1 MGASRL
7 NLALEGGGLDLPSEG
22 RIAVLGP
29 RAGMD
34 LSALDR
40 DRVDVIQRFR
50 PDHDAFA
57 AAGWNTAPEPP
68 EDAEGR
74 YAAAIVVLPRAR
86 AEARDAVA
94 RAESLVARG
103 GPVVVDGQKTDGA
116 DALLRALRAR
126 VAVAG
131 PINKAHG
138 KLFWFS
144 AAGALS
150 DWRAPPRQRV
160 ADGFVTAPGVFSA
173 DGPDAGSVLLAR
185 ALPARMPAHLADLG
199 AGWGWLAAAAL
210 TREGVEA
217 IDLVEADHLA
227 LACARENVR
236 DPRARFHWADATRW
250 RPETPLGGIV
260 MNPPFH
266 GGRAADPSL
275 GRAFIAAAAA
285 CLAPTGRLWL
295 VANRHLPYEATLAE
309 TFAQTAET
317 GGDARFKIL
326 EAARPRRAR

>member
-7 NLALEGGGLDLPSEG
+7 SLALGGGLELPSEG
-22 RIAVLGP
+22 RIVVLGP

-40 DRVDVIQRFR
+40 ERVDVIQRFR

-57 AAGWNTAPEPP
+57 VGGWNTAPEPP
-68 EDAEGR
+68 EEAEGR

-86 AEARDAVA
+86 SEGRDAVA

-103 GPVVVDGQKTDGA
+103 GLVVVDGQKTDGA

-138 KLFWFS
+138 KLYWFS
-144 AAGALS
+144 ATGALS
-150 DWRAPPRQRV
+150 DWRAPPREQV
-160 ADGFVTAPGVFSA
+160 EGGFVTAPGVFSA
-173 DGPDAGSVLLAR
+173 DGPDPGSVLLAR
-185 ALPARMPAHLADLG
+185 ALPARLPAHLADLG

-210 TREGVEA
+210 SRDGVEA

-227 LACARENVR
+227 LTCARENIR
-236 DPRARFHWADATRW
+236 DPRARFHWADAPRW
-250 RPETPLGGIV
+250 RPEAPLGGIV

-285 CLAPTGRLWL
+285 CLAPSGRLWL
-295 VANRHLPYEATLAE
+295 VANRHLPYETALTE
-309 TFAQTAET
+309 CFAQTAET

-326 EAARPRRAR
+326 EAARPRRLR

>member
-1 MGASRL
+1 MGAPRL
-7 NLALEGGGLDLPSEG
+7 TLALEGGGLDLPAEG

-34 LSALDR
+34 LSALER
-40 DRVDVIQRFR
+40 ARLDVIQRFR

-57 AAGWNTAPEPP
+57 AAGWTTRPDAPSEAAGVY
-68 EDAEGR
+68 D
-74 YAAAIVVLPRAR
+74 AAIVVLPRAR

-94 RAESLVARG
+94 RAEALVARG

-126 VAVAG
+126 VPVAG

-138 KLFWFS
+138 KLFWFA

-150 DWRAPPRQRV
+150 DWRAPPRRQV
-160 ADGFVTAPGVFSA
+160 EGGFVTAPGVFSA
-173 DGPDAGSVLLAR
+173 DGPDPGSVLLAA

-199 AGWGWLAAAAL
+199 TGWGYLAHAAL
-210 TREGVEA
+210 RREGVET

-227 LACARENVR
+227 LACARENIR

-250 RPETPLGGIV
+250 RPEAPLGGVI

-266 GGRAADPSL
+266 GGRAADPSI

-285 CLAPTGRLWL
+285 CLAPAGRLWL
-295 VANRHLPYEATLAE
+295 VANRHLPYEAPLSERFAE
-309 TFAQTAET
+309 TAET
-317 GGDARFKIL
+317 GGDARYKIL
-326 EAARPRRAR
+326 EAARPRRSR